1 MPESDCCDCCGKFL
15 HLENVTVCPACKAEG
30 ESNA

>member
-15 HLENVTVCPACKAEG
+15 RIEDITTCPACQSKDSE
-30 ESNA
+30 E

>member
-15 HLENVTVCPACKAEG
+15 HLENVTVCPACEAKG
-30 ESNA
+30 EE

>member
-15 HLENVTVCPACKAEG
+15 HVENTLICTACKAKE
-30 ESNA
+30 EDE

>member
-15 HLENVTVCPACKAEG
+15 RLENVTVCPACKTKED
-30 ESNA
+30 EE